1 MAPNRR
7 SRALRYTRH
16 RDVNH
21 LPSLGGSGGRKNTMD
36 VRHSA
41 SRFRTRTER
50 ATDSTSGSPARTWR
64 DWLSD
69 INDFRFFLLI
79 FTPLLALYLATTM
92 WSPPNHID
100 PFTNRVTAWSL
111 GTQGTFI
118 LDDHVHLTDPDF
130 YGNLAWIVPTDEDGD
145 RAASQYPPGAALLA
159 APLYAVWPDDAR
171 LQSLSGLNRPD
182 VAPVELL
189 IPPIAPAAITASLA
203 VAVAIGLLGLAFR
216 RLTDAPGVALAAA
229 YVAGL
234 GTSAWSVAADRL
246 WQHGPAMLWIALAL
260 VLTTRHVVGSG
271 FAWGAAILTRPPIAV
286 IAAATGIYRAWRERS
301 IRPAILTGIGAAV
314 GLGLFLVYNQFIFG
328 SLSISAGYG
337 SSFQDRA
344 LDGDLTSYG
353 RNIFL
358 GAFSASRGFLVWS
371 PFLLV
376 LLPGVRAAWKVAPAW
391 VRGSAIGGLLYLL
404 IQYKANRFSGGSGFY
419 SYRYPL
425 EALTAAAPLLFLSFK
440 EWVTPRPRMRRIFL
454 ALVTA
459 SIVIHGVGAVL

>member
-1 MAPNRR
+1 
-7 SRALRYTRH
+7 
-16 RDVNH
+16 
-21 LPSLGGSGGRKNTMD
+21 
-36 VRHSA
+36 
-41 SRFRTRTER
+41 
-50 ATDSTSGSPARTWR
+50 
-64 DWLSD
+64 
-69 INDFRFFLLI
+69 
-79 FTPLLALYLATTM
+79 M

-111 GTQGTFI
+111 GTRGTFI
-118 LDDHVHLTDPDF
+118 LDDHVHLTDPDY
-130 YGNLAWIVPTDEDGD
+130 YGNLAWIVPTDEGGD

-216 RLTDAPGVALAAA
+216 RLTDAPGVALAGA

-271 FAWGAAILTRPPIAV
+271 FAWGAAVLTRPPIAV
-286 IAAATGIYRAWRERS
+286 IAAATGLYRGWKERS
-301 IRPAILTGIGAAV
+301 IRPAILTGIGALV
-314 GLGLFLVYNQFIFG
+314 GVGLFLAYNQAVFG
-328 SLSISAGYG
+328 SFSISAGYG
-337 SSFQDRA
+337 TTFQDRA
-344 LDGDLTSYG
+344 LDGDLTGYAK
-353 RNIFL
+353 NVFL
-358 GAFSASRGFLVWS
+358 GVFSASRGFLIWS
-371 PFLLV
+371 PFLVV
-376 LLPGVRAAWKVAPAW
+376 LIPGLPPAWRAAPSW

-425 EALTAAAPLLFLSFK
+425 ETLTAAAPLLFLSFK
-440 EWVTPRPRMRRIFL
+440 EWVAPRPRASRVFVAL
-454 ALVTA
+454 AIA
-459 SIVIHGVGAVL
+459 SVVIHAVGAVL

>member
-1 MAPNRR
+1 MALNRR

-41 SRFRTRTER
+41 SRFRTRTDR

-64 DWLSD
+64 DWLSA
-69 INDFRFFLLI
+69 ISDFRFFLLI

-100 PFTNRVTAWSL
+100 PFTNRVTAWSV

-118 LDDHVHLTDPDF
+118 LDDFVHLTEPDF
-130 YGNLAWIVPTDEDGD
+130 LGNLAWIVPAGES
-145 RAASQYPPGAALLA
+145 AASQYPPGTALLA
-159 APLYAVWPDDAR
+159 APLYAVWPENAD
-171 LQSLSGLNRPD
+171 LESLSGLNRPD

-189 IPPIAPAAITASLA
+189 VPPIAPSAITASLA
-203 VAVAIGLLGLAFR
+203 VSAAIGLLGVAFR
-216 RLTDAPGVALAAA
+216 RLGSTSGFALAGA
-229 YVAGL
+229 YLAGL

-260 VLTTRHVVGSG
+260 VLARRRVLASG
-271 FAWGAAILTRPPIAV
+271 FAFGAAVLTRPPTAV
-286 IAAATGIYRAWRERS
+286 IAAATGLYRGWKERS
-301 IRPAILTGIGAAV
+301 IRPVVLTGIGALV
-314 GLGLFLVYNQFIFG
+314 GVGLFLAYNQAVFG
-328 SLSISAGYG
+328 SFSISAGYG
-337 SSFQDRA
+337 TTFQDRA
-344 LDGDLTSYG
+344 LDGDLAGYAK
-353 RNIFL
+353 NVFL
-358 GAFSASRGFLVWS
+358 GVFSASRGFLIWS
-371 PFLLV
+371 PFLVV
-376 LLPGVRAAWKVAPAW
+376 LIPGLPAAWRAAPSW

-425 EALTAAAPLLFLSFK
+425 EMLTAAAPLLYLSFK
-440 EWVTPRPRMRRIFL
+440 EWVEPRPRPLRIFL
-454 ALVTA
+454 ALAIA
-459 SIVIHGVGAVL
+459 SVVIHGVGAVL

>member
-1 MAPNRR
+1 
-7 SRALRYTRH
+7 
-16 RDVNH
+16 
-21 LPSLGGSGGRKNTMD
+21 MD

-41 SRFRTRTER
+41 ARFRTRTDR
-50 ATDSTSGSPARTWR
+50 APDSASGSPARTWR
-64 DWLSD
+64 EWLSA
-69 INDFRFFLLI
+69 ISDFRFFLLI

-118 LDDHVHLTDPDF
+118 LDDFVHLTEPDF
-130 YGNLAWIVPTDEDGD
+130 LGNIAWIVPAGES
-145 RAASQYPPGAALLA
+145 AASQYPPGTALLA
-159 APLYAVWPDDAR
+159 APLYAVWPQNAD
-171 LQSLSGLNRPD
+171 LESLSGLNRPD

-203 VAVAIGLLGLAFR
+203 VAAAIGLLGVAFR
-216 RLTDAPGVALAAA
+216 RLDSTSGFALAGA

-260 VLTTRHVVGSG
+260 VLARRRVLASG
-271 FAWGAAILTRPPIAV
+271 FAFGAAVLTRPPTAV
-286 IAAATGIYRAWRERS
+286 IAAATGLYRGWKERS
-301 IRPAILTGIGAAV
+301 IRPVVLTGVGALV
-314 GLGLFLVYNQFIFG
+314 GVGLFLAYNQAVFG

-337 SSFQDRA
+337 TTFQDRA
-344 LDGDLTSYG
+344 LDGDLASYAK
-353 RNIFL
+353 NVFL
-358 GAFSASRGFLVWS
+358 GVFSASRGFLIWS

-376 LLPGVRAAWKVAPAW
+376 LIPGLPAAWKAAPSW

-425 EALTAAAPLLFLSFK
+425 EMLTAAAPLLYLSFK
-440 EWVTPRPRMRRIFL
+440 EWVEPRPRPLRIFL
-454 ALVTA
+454 ALAIA
-459 SIVIHGVGAVL
+459 SVVIHGVGAVL

>member
-1 MAPNRR
+1 
-7 SRALRYTRH
+7 
-16 RDVNH
+16 
-21 LPSLGGSGGRKNTMD
+21 
-36 VRHSA
+36 
-41 SRFRTRTER
+41 
-50 ATDSTSGSPARTWR
+50 
-64 DWLSD
+64 
-69 INDFRFFLLI
+69 
-79 FTPLLALYLATTM
+79 M

-118 LDDHVHLTDPDF
+118 LDDFVHLTEPDY
-130 YGNLAWIVPTDEDGD
+130 YGNLAWIVPTDEGGD

-216 RLTDAPGVALAAA
+216 RLTDAPGVALAGA

-260 VLTTRHVVGSG
+260 VLTTRHVMGSG
-271 FAWGAAILTRPPIAV
+271 FAWGAAVLTRPPIAV
-286 IAAATGIYRAWRERS
+286 IAAATGIYRGWRERS

-344 LDGDLTSYG
+344 LNGDLISYG

-440 EWVTPRPRMRRIFL
+440 EWVTPRPRTRRIFL